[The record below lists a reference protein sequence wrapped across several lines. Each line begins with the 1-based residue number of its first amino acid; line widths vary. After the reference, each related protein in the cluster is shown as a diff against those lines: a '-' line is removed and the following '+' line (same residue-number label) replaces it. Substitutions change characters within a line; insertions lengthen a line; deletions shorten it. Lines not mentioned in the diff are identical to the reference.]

1 MDIKR
6 QRMLTRYAKYAER
19 SREFKTLIIYC
30 PQKVIRS
37 KAQNKTMSNHPKN
50 ICLVSL
56 GCPKNLVDS
65 EVMLGFLKESGYHLT
80 SNEDDA
86 DVLIVN
92 TCGFIGDAKEESID
106 EILRLAEYKKT
117 GNCRLLIVAGCLTQR
132 YKDELA
138 KELPEVDYFIGTG
151 EYHRIAEIIK
161 NRSAK
166 RIIVDTP
173 VYVHDY
179 NTPRILATPRY
190 SAYVK
195 VAEGCSNNCSY
206 CTIPSIR
213 GDFRSRTIE
222 SIVKEA
228 VNLAAQGVKEINLIA
243 QDTTSYSRLEDL
255 LKQLVKIDGIE
266 WIRFLY
272 LYPSKITDSLI
283 KLIRDEEKICKYFD
297 IPIQHISKKILKAM
311 NRTTT
316 RDGIERLIEKI
327 RKQVPD
333 AVLRTSLIVGFPGE
347 TEEDFNELL
356 TFIKD
361 IKFDR
366 LGVFKYSK
374 EEGTP
379 AYKMKEQVTDAVKGK
394 RLRKIMNSQKR
405 ISLAK
410 NKALIGSVVKVLVE
424 GISDETDLLLK
435 GRAVSQAPDID
446 GITYISSGTA
456 NKGDIVDVRITE
468 VGEYDLAGE
477 MLVPAGFQQGVGK
490 EEVLRLSNKLPVF
503 LTQG

>member
-1 MDIKR
+1 M
-6 QRMLTRYAKYAER
+6 T
-19 SREFKTLIIYC
+19 T
-30 PQKVIRS
+30 
-37 KAQNKTMSNHPKN
+37 NHLKN

-65 EVMLGFLKESGYHLT
+65 EVMLGFLKEGGYHLT

-106 EILRLAEYKKT
+106 EILRLAEYKKN
-117 GNCRLLIVAGCLTQR
+117 GRCKLLIVTGCLTQR

-161 NRSAK
+161 NRTAQ
-166 RIIVDTP
+166 RIIVDKP

-179 NTPRILATPRY
+179 TTPRILATPRY

-195 VAEGCSNNCSY
+195 VAEGCSNNCTY

-213 GDFRSRTIE
+213 GDFRSRTQS
-222 SIVKEA
+222 SIVKE
-228 VNLAAQGVKEINLIA
+228 VENLAGQGVKEINLIA
-243 QDTTSYSRLEDL
+243 QDTTSYSHLENL

-266 WIRFLY
+266 WIRLLY

-316 RDGIERLIEKI
+316 KEGIEKLIEKI

-347 TEEDFNELL
+347 AEEDFNELL
-356 TFIKD
+356 EFIKYM
-361 IKFDR
+361 KFDR

-379 AYKMKEQVTDAVKGK
+379 AYKMKNQIIDAVKEK
-394 RLRKIMNSQKR
+394 RMQKVMAAQKR

-410 NKALIGSVVKVLVE
+410 NKPLVGSVIKVLVE

-435 GRAVSQAPDID
+435 GRAITQAPDID

-456 NKGDIVDVRITE
+456 NAGDIVDIKITE
-468 VGEYDLAGE
+468 AGEYDLVGE
-477 MLVPAGFQQGVGK
+477 MVEKGK
-490 EEVLRLSNKLPVF
+490 ANKNAA
-503 LTQG
+503 